1 MGPGADRLYE
11 MLAWNHRLAS
21 AIEGKDFPLHA
32 LRRLQKWQQSRLART
47 FADLIQQDAYRP
59 AVNFFLTE
67 LYGGL
72 DFRERDQEMSK
83 VMPVMKRFLPDKVLY
98 IMSEAFELQAVSLE
112 FDMAMAACMERL
124 HIQDLDMDQ
133 YCEIYRACDDKPGRE
148 RQIILI
154 RKLGYDLDRLVNKPL
169 VNALVRLL
177 RGPAH
182 AAGFGKLQEF
192 LETGLGSFRALKDV
206 RYFNET
212 IYEREWNS
220 MQELFVGEPLPFGFQ
235 QVRRTC
241 SQSGFADIL

>member
-1 MGPGADRLYE
+1 MGIGADRLYE
-11 MLAWNHRLAS
+11 MLAWNHGLA
-21 AIEGKDFPLHA
+21 GKFEDEDFPLHA
-32 LRRLQKWQQSRLART
+32 FEQLQKWQQKRLART
-47 FADLIQQDAYRP
+47 FDDLIQQDAYRP

-112 FDMAMAACMERL
+112 FDMEMAGCMERL
-124 HIQDLDMDQ
+124 HIADLDMDR
-133 YCEIYRACDDKPGRE
+133 YCEVYRAGSDRPGRE
-148 RQIILI
+148 RQILLI
-154 RKLGYDLDRLVNKPL
+154 RKLGYDLGRLVNKPL
-169 VNALVRLL
+169 VNPLVRLL

-192 LETGLGSFRALKDV
+192 LEAGLGSFRALRDV
-206 RYFNET
+206 RHFNET

-220 MQELFVGEPLPFGFQ
+220 MQKLFAGEALPFGF
-235 QVRRTC
+235 
-241 SQSGFADIL
+241 

>member
-1 MGPGADRLYE
+1 M
-11 MLAWNHRLAS
+11 
-21 AIEGKDFPLHA
+21 
-32 LRRLQKWQQSRLART
+32 
-47 FADLIQQDAYRP
+47 IQQDAYRP

-112 FDMAMAACMERL
+112 FDMEMAGYMERL
-124 HIQDLDMDQ
+124 IFRTWTWTGTAKS
-133 YCEIYRACDDKPGRE
+133 IAPAATRPGRE
-148 RQIILI
+148 RQILLI
-154 RKLGYDLDRLVNKPL
+154 RKLGYDLGRLVNKPL
-169 VNALVRLL
+169 VNTLVRLL

-192 LETGLGSFRALKDV
+192 LESGLGSFRALKDV
-206 RYFNET
+206 RYFNEA

-220 MQELFVGEPLPFGFQ
+220 MQKLFAGE
-235 QVRRTC
+235 
-241 SQSGFADIL
+241 D

>member
-1 MGPGADRLYE
+1 MYE
-11 MLAWNHRLAS
+11 MLAWNHGLAGK
-21 AIEGKDFPLHA
+21 IEGRDFPRHEFEQLQRWQQKR
-32 LRRLQKWQQSRLART
+32 LRRT
-47 FADLIQQDAYRP
+47 FDDLIQEDAYRP

-112 FDMAMAACMERL
+112 FDMKMAGYVEQL
-124 HIQDLDMDQ
+124 DIPDLDMDR
-133 YCEIYRACDDKPGRE
+133 YCEVYRACSDRPGRE
-148 RQIILI
+148 RQILLI
-154 RKLGYDLDRLVNKPL
+154 RKLGYDLGRLVNKPM
-169 VNALVRLL
+169 VNVLVRLL

-192 LETGLGSFRALKDV
+192 LESGLGSFRKLRDV

-220 MQELFVGEPLPFGFQ
+220 MQKLFAGDALPFGF
-235 QVRRTC
+235 
-241 SQSGFADIL
+241 

>member
-1 MGPGADRLYE
+1 
-11 MLAWNHRLAS
+11 
-21 AIEGKDFPLHA
+21 
-32 LRRLQKWQQSRLART
+32 
-47 FADLIQQDAYRP
+47 
-59 AVNFFLTE
+59 
-67 LYGGL
+67 
-72 DFRERDQEMSK
+72 
-83 VMPVMKRFLPDKVLY
+83 MPVMKRFLPDKVLY

-112 FDMAMAACMERL
+112 FDTAMAVHMEEL
-124 HIQDLDMDQ
+124 HVQDLDMDR
-133 YCEIYRACDDKPGRE
+133 YCEVYRAGNDKPGRE
-148 RQIILI
+148 RQILLI
-154 RKLGYDLDRLVNKPL
+154 RKLGYDLDRLVNKRL

-220 MQELFVGEPLPFGFQ
+220 MQKLFAGEPLPFGFQ

-241 SQSGFADIL
+241 SRSDFADSL